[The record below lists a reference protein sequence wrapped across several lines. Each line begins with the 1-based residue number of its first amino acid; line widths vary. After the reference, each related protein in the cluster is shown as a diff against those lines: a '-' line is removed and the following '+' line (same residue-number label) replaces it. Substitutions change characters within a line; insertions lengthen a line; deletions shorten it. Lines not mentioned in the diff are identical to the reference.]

1 MPYRNVTKFIPHEEI
16 KTEPFTREQYDNGEI
31 SKYAKEL
38 KEKYKS
44 NPKYKNV
51 QITYKAISSDTKT
64 IDNPLQGAPYKSTFM
79 LQSNPPEYYI
89 RFGYVLEYIKDNIL
103 PKVKVSDTH
112 SDNPPIF
119 DIDTDSWDN
128 HMYSLPNQISLD
140 PRVCIVR
147 NSNFT
152 TAGGTT
158 QVFQELYL
166 FKEADNGTS
175 TNQNAAY
182 PMNIYLN
189 FKFVISCLK
198 EDDRGDVNV
207 FEFVSSICTGLNK
220 ALGGVNNLEP
230 IIDESS
236 NTLKIID
243 TTPIPGYSGIAPV
256 TPYSL
261 QLYGY
266 HKEGTQYTSNFIR
279 NIDLKTAITPEYA
292 TMITVG
298 ATAGGY
304 VKGTEATAFS
314 KWNVGLKDRFKEDF
328 TPGAKVSIKPA
339 SGEDEAEYNY
349 VTKFISGAGYT
360 NRYGFTSFTEGKFK
374 LVDDIIEGNISVV
387 TEYYKYLLSKNKS
400 ESGGTIGFI
409 PFKLSFSMDGLSGI
423 KIYNKLN
430 VNTEFLPKAYGKNMD
445 LIITGVSHKLAN
457 SDWETSIEA
466 TVIPKAGSQSVVE
479 IPKTVIQDSIDNAE
493 KAIKGAQITSCNQL
507 PPAKGLSSSVKGL
520 IKASTTKDSTIV
532 QAIVDNL
539 EGGYYHPTHA
549 YSSQTKTLKPSFSVY
564 KNSGETLYGI
574 DRFAGNTEG
583 IKQGPKNQTGINF
596 WAAVDAISGF
606 GSYKDTARTTKT
618 GVWNITKNPIKSNG
632 WSWNYMPKPSD
643 SGYNTLQTN
652 LQKYISSQFTS
663 FSKRYFGSHPVG
675 KLVESDGRLKFLFYR
690 ATWNGVGFFQKYANN
705 LKAVYDKGE
714 RDIDKLICAD
724 LTFRYNKKSS
734 AFKPG
739 VSKMAYMI
747 DYKKP

>member
-1 MPYRNVTKFIPHEEI
+1 MPYRTYTKLIPHEEI
-16 KTEPFTREQYDNGEI
+16 KTEPFTREQYDNGEVY
-31 SKYAKEL
+31 KYAKEL

-51 QITYKAISSDTKT
+51 KITYKAISSDTET

-147 NSNFT
+147 NSNFL

-182 PMNIYLN
+182 PMNVYLN

-314 KWNVGLKDRFKEDF
+314 KWNVGLTDRFKEDF
-328 TPGAKVSIKPA
+328 TPGAKVSIKPTG
-339 SGEDEAEYNY
+339 GEDEAEYNY
-349 VTKFISGAGYT
+349 GTKFVSGEGYT
-360 NRYGFTSFTEGKFK
+360 SRYGFTSFTEGKFK
-374 LVDDIIEGNISVV
+374 LVDDIIEGNISIV
-387 TEYYKYLLSKNKS
+387 TEYYKYLLSKNRND
-400 ESGGTIGFI
+400 SGGTIGFI
-409 PFKLSFSMDGLSGI
+409 PFKLSFSMDGISGI

-445 LIITGVSHKLAN
+445 LIVTGVSHKLAS

-466 TVIPKAGSQSVVE
+466 TVIPKAGSQSVVA
-479 IPKTVIQDSIDNAE
+479 IPETAIQETIKKAKKGKITSKNPDKVCGTASANNVNTVYPKSVKWNGTAPVIITVTNKPSVSINLSNQPVVSYSKTIVSAQEYIKAAETVIDKLAPN
-493 KAIKGAQITSCNQL
+493 
-507 PPAKGLSSSVKGL
+507 
-520 IKASTTKDSTIV
+520 ASTANKKKV
-532 QAIVDNL
+532 LVAAFAISKA
-539 EGGYYHPTHA
+539 EQGYQSGFKGFNNNISGIE
-549 YSSQTKTLKPSFSVY
+549 SSGFSVY
-564 KNSGETLYGI
+564 KLSDVVGKVSL
-574 DRFAGNTEG
+574 TEG
-583 IKQGPKNQTGINF
+583 GTGKKKFYYAFSTITAGLAPLLSKIMDRNMF
-596 WAAVDAISGF
+596 ATGGSPNEFAWRYFRDWNGYGARTKDKYSTDPNWDDCDIISTF
-606 GSYKDTARTTKT
+606 ESSYKTALSS
-618 GVWNITKNPIKSNG
+618 VNSY
-632 WSWNYMPKPSD
+632 S
-643 SGYNTLQTN
+643 
-652 LQKYISSQFTS
+652 KY
-663 FSKRYFGSHPVG
+663 K
-675 KLVESDGRLKFLFYR
+675 
-690 ATWNGVGFFQKYANN
+690 
-705 LKAVYDKGE
+705 
-714 RDIDKLICAD
+714 
-724 LTFRYNKKSS
+724 
-734 AFKPG
+734 
-739 VSKMAYMI
+739 
-747 DYKKP
+747 

>member
-1 MPYRNVTKFIPHEEI
+1 MPYRTITVDVSQEYKETK
-16 KTEPFTREQYDNGEI
+16 PFTKEQYDEGEI

-38 KEKYKS
+38 KTKYQD

-51 QITYKAISSDTKT
+51 KITYKAISSDTQT

-89 RFGYVLEYIKDNIL
+89 RFGYVLEYIKENIL
-103 PKVKVSDTH
+103 PKIKVSNTH
-112 SDNPPIF
+112 DDNPPIF
-119 DIDTDSWDN
+119 NIDTDSWDN

-158 QVFQELYL
+158 EVFQELWL

-189 FKFVISCLK
+189 FKFVINCLK

-220 ALGGVNNLEP
+220 ALGGINNLEP
-230 IIDESS
+230 VIDENS
-236 NTLKIID
+236 NTLKIVD
-243 TTPIPGYSGIAPV
+243 TTPIPGYSGVAPK

-266 HKEGTQYTSNFIR
+266 HKDNTLYTSNFIR

-314 KWNVGLKDRFKEDF
+314 KWNTGLTDRFKEDF
-328 TPGAKVSIKPA
+328 TPGSKTSVKST
-339 SGEDEAEYNY
+339 GEEDEAEYNY
-349 VTKFISGAGYT
+349 VAKFVSGAGYVS
-360 NRYGFTSFTEGKFK
+360 RYGFTSFTEGKFK
-374 LVDDIIEGNISVV
+374 LVDDIIEGNISIV
-387 TEYYKYLLSKNKS
+387 TEYYKYLLSKNKN

-409 PFKLSFSMDGLSGI
+409 PFKLSFSMDGISGI

-445 LIITGVSHKLAN
+445 LIVTGVNHKLSN

-466 TVIPKAGSQSVVE
+466 TVIPKSGAQSTVE
-479 IPKTVIQDSIDNAE
+479 IPKTVIKDSINEYKKATLQKAAKVPPNDLIQAMKTYGITDPLE
-493 KAIKGAQITSCNQL
+493 KAHFLAQVSHESGRFVYREEIWGPTKAQKGYEGRKKGLGNTQPGDGFRYKGRGYMQLTGRANYEKYNDYLKSKGIKDDILKNPTLVGTKYAADVSAWFWKVYGPSGGIKNFPVRSRRGSSVADVTQITRWVNGGTNGLQDRIEKFNYYWSQL
-507 PPAKGLSSSVKGL
+507 
-520 IKASTTKDSTIV
+520 
-532 QAIVDNL
+532 Q
-539 EGGYYHPTHA
+539 
-549 YSSQTKTLKPSFSVY
+549 
-564 KNSGETLYGI
+564 
-574 DRFAGNTEG
+574 
-583 IKQGPKNQTGINF
+583 
-596 WAAVDAISGF
+596 
-606 GSYKDTARTTKT
+606 
-618 GVWNITKNPIKSNG
+618 KNPN
-632 WSWNYMPKPSD
+632 
-643 SGYNTLQTN
+643 
-652 LQKYISSQFTS
+652 
-663 FSKRYFGSHPVG
+663 
-675 KLVESDGRLKFLFYR
+675 
-690 ATWNGVGFFQKYANN
+690 
-705 LKAVYDKGE
+705 
-714 RDIDKLICAD
+714 
-724 LTFRYNKKSS
+724 
-734 AFKPG
+734 
-739 VSKMAYMI
+739 AYT
-747 DYKKP
+747 